1 MADGLGCWL
10 GHAASRGRNSN
21 TLSTSRP
28 IVVNSHGAQW
38 SCGLLRDRTQPHVE
52 HLRSA
57 GKMPGFLSGIGSWII
72 NVVSV
77 KGPESCRGRLGL
89 REELPRLRQLDGERG
104 KWWRGRNDPRSK
116 VHPRYGGTKAA

>member
-1 MADGLGCWL
+1 MVTIGPLTNPPSP
-10 GHAASRGRNSN
+10 HAASRGRNSN

-57 GKMPGFLSGIGSWII
+57 GIDAGI
-72 NVVSV
+72 SV
-77 KGPESCRGRLGL
+77 GYRELDNQRGLREGPESCRGRLGL
-89 REELPRLRQLDGERG
+89 REETGGCQL
-104 KWWRGRNDPRSK
+104 
-116 VHPRYGGTKAA
+116 